1 MPKKKKGIQFL
12 FLYTYSPYA
21 GKVDFPE
28 AAADGNKGLAAPFGP
43 VG

>member
-1 MPKKKKGIQFL
+1 VADVVAIKAGFL
-12 FLYTYSPYA
+12 SDESPYA
-21 GKVDFPE
+21 GNVDFPE